1 MELEKIEDILNPFLL
16 EHNLSLYEIKWVR
29 EYGYQILRV
38 SIEKAGGI
46 DIDTLAMVNDYLSDK
61 LDAFENEL
69 PDYMLEVC
77 SPGAEKALRSKE
89 EVLDSINKYVNIKTD
104 DMVYEG
110 TLLSFTEDVLVVKI
124 NIKGRVKNF
133 SINYGDIK
141 RIRLAVKL

>member
-1 MELEKIEDILNPFLL
+1 MELEKIEDILNPYLL
-16 EHNLSLYEIKWVR
+16 EHNLSLYEIKWVK

-77 SPGAEKALRSKE
+77 SPGAEKPLRSKE

-124 NIKGRVKNF
+124 NIKGRVKNV